1 MISDGTF
8 YVLTVGRMYA
18 RDFVNVW
25 TQQLAAAAKYKTLE
39 KARKV
44 AEEWAATSGD
54 KQLSVQRITIETVEV
69 VAKKTAPSGGR
80 SKP

>member
-44 AEEWAATSGD
+44 AE
-54 KQLSVQRITIETVEV
+54 
-69 VAKKTAPSGGR
+69 
-80 SKP
+80 